1 MPYAPLFDRPL
12 SSCNGCN
19 RTAAEIPEYGPEL
32 TGETGRLADPEQYI
46 WAEEGTLNRE
56 NGHFLC
62 TECYIKAG
70 QPSSP
75 QGWTAP

>member
-1 MPYAPLFDRPL
+1 MSMDSLERPQ
-12 SSCNGCN
+12 SRCNGCGK
-19 RTAAEIPEYGPEL
+19 TAAEIPEYTPAF
-32 TGETGRLADPEQYI
+32 TGEEGRLADPEAYV

-75 QGWTAP
+75 SGWTAP